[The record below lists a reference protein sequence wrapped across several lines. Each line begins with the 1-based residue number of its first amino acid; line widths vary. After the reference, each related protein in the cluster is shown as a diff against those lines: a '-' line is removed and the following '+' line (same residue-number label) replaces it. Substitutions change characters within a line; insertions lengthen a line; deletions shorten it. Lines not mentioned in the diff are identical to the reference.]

1 MAFKGSKKVAITGAA
16 DKRNI
21 KATFA
26 VTLSG
31 TFLPI
36 QLMYGGKTE
45 QSLPRYKFPDSFFNE
60 VIISSI
66 DKWAMRT
73 VLSLFIFLLRK
84 IFHLHKNTSH
94 A

>member
-1 MAFKGSKKVAITGAA
+1 MAFKGSKKVTITGAA

-21 KATFA
+21 TATIA

-31 TFLPI
+31 KFLPI

-45 QSLPRYKFPDSFFNE
+45 QGLPRYKFPDSFFNE

-66 DKWAMRT
+66 DKWAIRT

-84 IFHLHKNTSH
+84 RFHANKNTSD

>member
-1 MAFKGSKKVAITGAA
+1 MAFKGSKKVTITGAA

-21 KATFA
+21 TATFA

-31 TFLPI
+31 KFLPI

-66 DKWAMRT
+66 DKWAIRT

-84 IFHLHKNTSH
+84 RFHANKNTSD